1 MFMLNLILVLS
12 VDFGSDI
19 LMSKRGLGEGLWC
32 VLGDFNVVRDRNER
46 IGLGLNLDEGRSS
59 EMAVFDD
66 FLNNLELVD
75 MPLIGKRFMWF
86 HPNGISLSRLDKV
99 LISQAWFDV

>member
-1 MFMLNLILVLS
+1 MLNLILVLS

-19 LMSKRGLGEGLWC
+19 LMSKRGIGEGLWC

-46 IGLGLNLDEGRSS
+46 IGIWVNLDRGRSS
-59 EMAVFDD
+59 EMTPFDD

-86 HPNGISLSRLDKV
+86 HPNGISLSRLSLSRLDKV
-99 LISQAWFDV
+99 LIS

>member
-1 MFMLNLILVLS
+1 
-12 VDFGSDI
+12 
-19 LMSKRGLGEGLWC
+19 

>member
-1 MFMLNLILVLS
+1 
-12 VDFGSDI
+12 
-19 LMSKRGLGEGLWC
+19 
-32 VLGDFNVVRDRNER
+32 
-46 IGLGLNLDEGRSS
+46 
-59 EMAVFDD
+59 MAVFDD

>member
-1 MFMLNLILVLS
+1 MLNLILVLS
-12 VDFGSDI
+12 VDFRSDI

-32 VLGDFNVVRDRNER
+32 VLGNFNLVRDRNER
-46 IGLGLNLDEGRSS
+46 IGLGVNLDGGRSS
-59 EMAVFDD
+59 GMAAFDD
-66 FLNNLELVD
+66 FLNNLEFVD

-86 HPNGISLSRLDKV
+86 HPNGISMSRLDRV